1 MQSGDFSYEQIIDY
15 AINIE
20 QRGAN
25 LYTSAASKLK
35 NEPTRNILLH
45 LAQQEREHEAYFC
58 GLKKDILISNYRI
71 GKLDDE
77 AVGYLSALVDNDIF
91 PSNDKEFIEQFKTL
105 KDVINS
111 SKQAEKDS
119 ILFYMGL
126 ARFAWDENAVNV
138 LNSIAGEEKKHLVQ
152 LQELDVLIEER
163 DIYY

>member
-1 MQSGDFSYEQIIDY
+1 MLGIYY
-15 AINIE
+15 INIRRKLWELE
-20 QRGAN
+20 Q
-25 LYTSAASKLK
+25 LYY
-35 NEPTRNILLH
+35 EPARNILLH
-45 LAQQEREHEAYFC
+45 LAQQEREHEAYFR

-77 AVGYLSALVDNDIF
+77 AVGYLSVLVDNDIF

-119 ILFYMGL
+119 ILFYMEL